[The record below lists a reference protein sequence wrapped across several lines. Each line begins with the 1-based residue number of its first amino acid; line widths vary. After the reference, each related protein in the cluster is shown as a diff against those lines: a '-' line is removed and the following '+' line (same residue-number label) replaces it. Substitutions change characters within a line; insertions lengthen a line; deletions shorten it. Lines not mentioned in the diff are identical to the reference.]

1 MKRTKSEPARPQRM
15 ELAKQYRAIGP
26 AAIQAALICVAKKR
40 KRVHIADQQG
50 RLIRRDGLPAQGR

>member
-1 MKRTKSEPARPQRM
+1 M

-40 KRVHIADQQG
+40 KPSTSQTTKVA
-50 RLIRRDGLPAQGR
+50 

>member
-1 MKRTKSEPARPQRM
+1 MKQTKSEPARPQRM

-40 KRVHIADQQG
+40 KASTSQTTKVA
-50 RLIRRDGLPAQGR
+50 